1 MLGRCCRLRSASSA
15 SSVDRY
21 REGAEQVSA
30 YISRVIR
37 GECIWEYSP
46 VAVEA
51 LDGLLAA
58 DAFAHGEL
66 MGLIEDSQ
74 EPGGLGAAINR
85 DDGYDY
91 RAPLPFPPWQLTD
104 PPWLGELKVKGKRG
118 IEHRLYFSEPV
129 DTDDNRVVA
138 VGYGRKDPRDLRGP
152 IKQRDHIRKAM
163 EYTRYWFRTQGY
175 GIRPFG
181 DT

>member
-1 MLGRCCRLRSASSA
+1 MFSFRQTGGGSREEPTSGRTREDWCVVRVVRRSS
-15 SSVDRY
+15 
-21 REGAEQVSA
+21 
-30 YISRVIR
+30 IR
-37 GECIWEYSP
+37 
-46 VAVEA
+46 
-51 LDGLLAA
+51 
-58 DAFAHGEL
+58 
-66 MGLIEDSQ
+66 
-74 EPGGLGAAINR
+74 
-85 DDGYDY
+85 
-91 RAPLPFPPWQLTD
+91 RAPLPFPPWQIKA

-163 EYTRYWFRTQGY
+163 EYTRYWFRTRGY

>member
-1 MLGRCCRLRSASSA
+1 
-15 SSVDRY
+15 
-21 REGAEQVSA
+21 VSA

-37 GECIWEYSP
+37 GECTWEYAP
-46 VAVEA
+46 VAVKA
-51 LDGLLAA
+51 LDRLLAA

-66 MGLIEDSQ
+66 MGLIDDSQ

-85 DDGYDY
+85 HDGYDY
-91 RAPLPFPPWQLTD
+91 RAPLPFPPWQMKE

-129 DTDDNRVVA
+129 DTDDNKVVA

-152 IKQRDHIRKAM
+152 IKQRDQIRKAM
-163 EYTRYWFRTQGY
+163 EYTRYWFRTLDY

>member
-1 MLGRCCRLRSASSA
+1 VA
-15 SSVDRY
+15 
-21 REGAEQVSA
+21 A

-37 GECIWEYSP
+37 GECVWEYAP
-46 VAVEA
+46 IALEA
-51 LDGLLAA
+51 LNDLLAT

-85 DDGYDY
+85 DDGYDF
-91 RAPLPFPPWQLTD
+91 RAPLPFPPSSMKD

-118 IEHRLYFSEPV
+118 VEHRLYFSEPHSG
-129 DTDDNRVVA
+129 DNNKVVA
-138 VGYGRKDPRDLRGP
+138 VGYGRKDPLDLRGP
-152 IKQRDHIRKAM
+152 IKQRDQIRKAM

-175 GIRPFG
+175 VIRPFS
-181 DT
+181 D